1 MKKILNVIDRLSLY
15 SVAIAGASLV
25 LMLIVETLNVLGRE
39 LYVPLPC
46 ALEASESL
54 LVVSSFLAV
63 AYVALNWGHTNV
75 IILTMKLPQKVQ
87 KFLDAFA
94 HFFAFVVYA
103 ILAMGAWI
111 EALEK
116 TAMLEMRIGVFR
128 FPIWPFRILFAVGL
142 TLLVLQSLS
151 NTLKCLSQAQASRV
165 DATSSEAEMYYG

>member
-1 MKKILNVIDRLSLY
+1 MKKIMSVIDHLSLY
-15 SVAIAGASLV
+15 AVAIAGLSLV

-54 LVVSSFLAV
+54 LVLSVFLAV

-75 IILTMKLPQKVQ
+75 IILTMRLPQKAQ
-87 KFLDAFA
+87 KLLDAFA
-94 HFFAFVVYA
+94 HFFAFVVYG
-103 ILAMGAWI
+103 ILTAGAWM
-111 EALEK
+111 EAFK
-116 TAMLEMRIGVFR
+116 QTALLEMRIGVFR

-151 NTLKCLSQAQASRV
+151 NTIKCLSQAKASKV

>member
-1 MKKILNVIDRLSLY
+1 MKKILNMIDRLSLY

-54 LVVSSFLAV
+54 LVSSVFLAV

-75 IILTMKLPQKVQ
+75 IILTMRLPQRLQ
-87 KFLDAFA
+87 KLLDAFA
-94 HFFAFVVYA
+94 HFFAAVVYA
-103 ILAMGAWI
+103 ILGAGSWM
-111 EALEK
+111 EAFEK

-151 NTLKCLSQAQASRV
+151 NTIKCLSQARQSRV
-165 DATSSEAEMYYG
+165 VAESSEAEMYYG

>member
-1 MKKILNVIDRLSLY
+1 
-15 SVAIAGASLV
+15 
-25 LMLIVETLNVLGRE
+25 MLIVETLNVLGRE

-75 IILTMKLPQKVQ
+75 TILTMKLPQKVQ
-87 KFLDAFA
+87 KYLDAFA
-94 HFFAFVVYA
+94 HLFAFVVYA
-103 ILAMGAWI
+103 ILAAGAWI
-111 EALEK
+111 EAFNK

-151 NTLKCLSQAQASRV
+151 NAIKCVSQAKASAGVTEPQVRRRCITV
-165 DATSSEAEMYYG
+165 NVYGC

>member
-1 MKKILNVIDRLSLY
+1 MKKILSVIDHLSLY
-15 SVAIAGASLV
+15 SVAIAGVSLV
-25 LMLIVETLNVLGRE
+25 LMLIIETLNVMGRE

-54 LVVSSFLAV
+54 LVSSVFLAV

-75 IILTMKLPQKVQ
+75 IILTMRFPQRFQ
-87 KFLDAFA
+87 KALDAFA
-94 HFFAFVVYA
+94 HFFAAIVYA
-103 ILAMGAWI
+103 ILAAGSWT
-111 EALEK
+111 EAFEK

-128 FPIWPFRILFAVGL
+128 FPIWPFRILFALGL

-151 NTLKCLSQAQASRV
+151 NTVKCLSQAQASKV

>member
-1 MKKILNVIDRLSLY
+1 MKKIMSVIDHLSLY
-15 SVAIAGASLV
+15 AVAIAGLSLV

-54 LVVSSFLAV
+54 LVLSVFLAV

-75 IILTMKLPQKVQ
+75 IILTMRLPQKVQ
-87 KFLDAFA
+87 KLLDAFA
-94 HFFAFVVYA
+94 HFFAFVVYG
-103 ILAMGAWI
+103 ILVAGAWI
-111 EALEK
+111 EAFK
-116 TAMLEMRIGVFR
+116 QTALLEMRIGVFR

-151 NTLKCLSQAQASRV
+151 NTIKCLSQAQTSKV
-165 DATSSEAEMYYG
+165 DATSSEAGMYYG